1 MLLAIVLIRTGG
13 QGVYADPGSL
23 IVYGVAIGGMVL
35 ASRVMVTAQRLAE
48 TNARQ
53 AELQAAE
60 LARYNIELARLNQL
74 SARLQ
79 VCPTV
84 VEATQIIA
92 ETLVDLFPTSSGTLY
107 VRNQAAQEFHATARW
122 GSNPPQAQVLSAIS
136 SEEFPHQLTDMVA
149 FPLRA
154 QEDTLGVLYIRRAP
168 DIATD
173 AEYQLLRAIADHSAL
188 ALATIDL
195 REQLQI
201 QALHDPLTGLFN
213 RRAMEEAF
221 GRELH
226 RAHRNQRALGVIL
239 LDLDYFKSFN
249 DTWGHAAGDS
259 VLPDTEITPTW
270 KRAEDLRM
278 AVEALHIQHDGQPL
292 GQVTISIGVATFPE
306 HGTTAAALIHAADT
320 ALYQA
325 KARGRNCVCVA
336 NQETQV
342 PTTDHS
348 MLSGEDR

>member
-1 MLLAIVLIRTGG
+1 MQITQRQATLGILAVHVLGAALFALSGLFQSTDVVLPLASGLDGVLTLGLLLAVWRGWYAARYIEIILTTLLIGALIPDPERSAQLDTAMYIAPVLALILADARWVVGTVVMLLAIVLIRTGG

-136 SEEFPHQLTDMVA
+136 SE
-149 FPLRA
+149 
-154 QEDTLGVLYIRRAP
+154 
-168 DIATD
+168 
-173 AEYQLLRAIADHSAL
+173 
-188 ALATIDL
+188 
-195 REQLQI
+195 
-201 QALHDPLTGLFN
+201 
-213 RRAMEEAF
+213 
-221 GRELH
+221 
-226 RAHRNQRALGVIL
+226 
-239 LDLDYFKSFN
+239 
-249 DTWGHAAGDS
+249 
-259 VLPDTEITPTW
+259 
-270 KRAEDLRM
+270 
-278 AVEALHIQHDGQPL
+278 
-292 GQVTISIGVATFPE
+292 
-306 HGTTAAALIHAADT
+306 
-320 ALYQA
+320 
-325 KARGRNCVCVA
+325 
-336 NQETQV
+336 
-342 PTTDHS
+342 
-348 MLSGEDR
+348 